1 MIRPVCVIVL
11 ILSFNFSF
19 GQSNIDV
26 LHYKFNLLL
35 KDQNDTIVGI
45 AGIKLKFL
53 RPSDSFQINL
63 AAQNSDGKGM
73 KVDMIITSLM
83 DSLRFR
89 QQNDE
94 VDIILKKRS
103 KINDSITCLIFYHG
117 IPSDGLI
124 ISKNKYGERTFF
136 ADNWPDRAHNWIP
149 CVDNPAD
156 KASFEFI
163 VTAPS

>member
-35 KDQNDTIVGI
+35 KDQNDTIVGM

-94 VDIILKKRS
+94 VENGQHQHERHELHEHAGCPLR
-103 KINDSITCLIFYHG
+103 LAHG
-117 IPSDGLI
+117 HDEFKSQIAISEAMTRVTIGL
-124 ISKNKYGERTFF
+124 
-136 ADNWPDRAHNWIP
+136 P
-149 CVDNPAD
+149 CAGTPA
-156 KASFEFI
+156 
-163 VTAPS
+163 

>member
-19 GQSNIDV
+19 GQGNIDV

-35 KDQNDTIVGI
+35 KDQNDTIVGM

-103 KINDSITCLIFYHG
+103 KINDSITCLI
-117 IPSDGLI
+117 
-124 ISKNKYGERTFF
+124 
-136 ADNWPDRAHNWIP
+136 
-149 CVDNPAD
+149 
-156 KASFEFI
+156 
-163 VTAPS
+163 